1 MNAFELNLYI
11 FIAAIIIFGIY
22 ATFAAKQVT
31 SPKSFFYKEKLSA
44 NIISLTAANITL
56 GTGLVYILS
65 GTQQNGFLMIMV
77 PVMVW
82 LGYYLL
88 AKYTSKYVASDDIK
102 GKNFIYNINEQITNR
117 TGTSSL
123 FCLLVSI
130 SLIIVYTIVLP
141 FEIFAS
147 SKLIAPLIFTQ
158 SGDTPVMLLS
168 GIIFLATLLY
178 VLFGGIGAVFATD
191 KLQLGAILIF
201 LPTLAFLIFSSAVKN
216 DISIPAFN
224 SVLKLDTIIIFNI
237 IAASLAALSTQFYSL
252 LNWGY
257 ISHVKAANRE
267 RLLKRVGVFAGI
279 LLAIVVV
286 IGVFYPVKEGED
298 IVTNLMTTYA
308 KIGNQS
314 GIIIWI
320 LSGISLLGMISIV
333 FSTVDSLI
341 IKITM
346 FYYDNILKRNSRSE
360 ETNPKELRAIRLI
373 VFLCFLFIF
382 ILLGYFNFIQPNIF
396 YLLLAIAAGV
406 TAFAPMLAT
415 AGYLSYKGNSL
426 KIFSNKVVLSYFIL
440 FLLAGIV
447 GITAFLLNPAILGWI
462 GTFTFI
468 ISCLFSLFL
477 IIRSRKI

>member
-11 FIAAIIIFGIY
+11 FIAAIIVFGIY
-22 ATFAAKQVT
+22 ATFAARRVT
-31 SPKSFFYKEKLSA
+31 SPKSFFYKEKLSS

-56 GTGLVYILS
+56 GTGLAYLLQGS
-65 GTQQNGFLMIMV
+65 RQNGLLMLFIPIMV
-77 PVMVW
+77 V

-102 GKNFIYNINEQITNR
+102 GNNFISNINEQITNKI
-117 TGTSSL
+117 GTSSL
-123 FCLLVSI
+123 FGLIVSI

-147 SKLIAPLIFTQ
+147 SKIITPLMFTDGGNIPVIII
-158 SGDTPVMLLS
+158 SGV
-168 GIIFLATLLY
+168 IFLAALLY

-191 KLQLGAILIF
+191 KLQLGAILLF
-201 LPTLAFLIFSSAVKN
+201 LPTMAILIFSSTIKN
-216 DISIPAFN
+216 DIQIPAFN
-224 SVLKLDTIIIFNI
+224 VILKLDTIIIFNI

-257 ISHVKAANRE
+257 ISHVEASNRE
-267 RLLKRVGVFAGI
+267 RLLKRVGLFAGI
-279 LLAIVVV
+279 LLAIVVA
-286 IGVFYPVKEGED
+286 IGVFYPLKEGED

-308 KIGNQS
+308 KIGSQS
-314 GIIIWI
+314 GIIIWL

-341 IKITM
+341 IKIIM

-360 ETNPKELRAIRLI
+360 ESNPKEIRSIRLI
-373 VFLCFLFIF
+373 VFLCFCIIFIF
-382 ILLGYFNFIQPNIF
+382 LGYFHFLQPNLF
-396 YLLLAIAAGV
+396 YLLLAIVGGV

-426 KIFSNKVVLSYFIL
+426 KIFSNGVVYSYFGL
-440 FLLAGIV
+440 FMLAGIV
-447 GITAFLLNPAILGWI
+447 GITALLLKPTILGWF

-477 IIRSRKI
+477 IIRAKQI